1 MLIFL
6 TALSSGP
13 ITLSSQLEQSSSVSL
28 SWGSSGGG
36 GWVLSSGSVNSTPS
50 LVSACLN
57 PLVVGDITAVVE
69 PGSEVVKRMV
79 IVVAQR

>member
-36 GWVLSSGSVNSTPS
+36 WVLSSGSVNSTPS
-50 LVSACLN
+50 LFSACLN